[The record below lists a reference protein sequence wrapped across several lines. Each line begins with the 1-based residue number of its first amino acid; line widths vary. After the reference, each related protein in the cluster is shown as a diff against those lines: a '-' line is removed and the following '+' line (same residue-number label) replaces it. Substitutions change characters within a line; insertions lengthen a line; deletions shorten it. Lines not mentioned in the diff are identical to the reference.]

1 MKKIK
6 LAGIGCGGRT
16 RTYLSL
22 AKERMSEYF
31 DIVAA
36 ADPIIKR
43 AEWLKEFSTVDDF
56 KVFDSDKALLAED
69 KLADVVIIGTQDDYH
84 VEPCL
89 EAMRK
94 GYDVLL
100 EKPISPSLKEIILLE
115 KEAKRL
121 GRKVLICHVLRYSPF
136 YRKVK
141 EIVDS
146 GVLGE
151 IRSLNATEGVGP
163 FHFSH
168 SYVRGHWSVKE
179 KSTPII
185 IAKSC
190 HDMDIISWLIGE
202 KCVSASSYGSLSYFN
217 KEHAPEGAPK
227 RCLDGCP
234 HGPNCFFNAANY
246 MFSQRPWLQYIFD
259 KEGEAVAK
267 GSKAT
272 DNEVREWLKVSPWG
286 RCVFG
291 GCDNNV
297 PDHQTAQFEFEKGKT
312 ATFTVT
318 AFDSGRN
325 IEIYGTKGSLKGG
338 HTLKHQA
345 DTGADIIVMDHFSG
359 NKTIHKVNINA
370 GGYDGHGGGDHGL
383 VSNLYNEMTKENPDD
398 MSSSISQSI
407 ESHIMGFAAEESRM
421 TGKTVVIENFLKNL

>member
-31 DIVAA
+31 DVVAA
-36 ADPIIKR
+36 ADPLIER
-43 AEWLKEFSTVDDF
+43 AEWLKEYSTVDDF
-56 KVFDSDKALLAED
+56 KIFNSDKALLAED

-89 EAMRK
+89 
-94 GYDVLL
+94 
-100 EKPISPSLKEIILLE
+100 
-115 KEAKRL
+115 
-121 GRKVLICHVLRYSPF
+121 
-136 YRKVK
+136 
-141 EIVDS
+141 
-146 GVLGE
+146 
-151 IRSLNATEGVGP
+151 
-163 FHFSH
+163 
-168 SYVRGHWSVKE
+168 
-179 KSTPII
+179 
-185 IAKSC
+185 
-190 HDMDIISWLIGE
+190 
-202 KCVSASSYGSLSYFN
+202 
-217 KEHAPEGAPK
+217 
-227 RCLDGCP
+227 
-234 HGPNCFFNAANY
+234 
-246 MFSQRPWLQYIFD
+246 
-259 KEGEAVAK
+259 EAVAK

-318 AFDSGRN
+318 AFDTGKN

-338 HTLKHQA
+338 HMLKHQA
-345 DTGADIIVMDHFSG
+345 DTGADIIVMDHFTG

-398 MSSSISQSI
+398 MASSISQSI

-421 TGKTVVIENFLKNL
+421 TGKTIITENFLKNL